1 MEKLSSSKGL
11 ILSTV
16 AGISVFIFT
25 PFAEANATKALEK
38 EQSFSYSF
46 VKFSFEQSKEPT
58 IDEIAQYWNLNEE
71 ETVKFKKVIKE
82 AQSKT
87 YGEDTLHGKFTSAI
101 KAIKGAYDQLPT
113 KLKVM
118 IGGVTGLETI
128 LITLEHYTGALE
140 HGIYLGAL
148 KVTGSEN
155 AAWWVAK
162 TIMLFVF

>member
-25 PFAEANATKALEK
+25 PFAEANATKAFER
-38 EQSFSYSF
+38 EQSYSYSSI
-46 VKFSFEQSKEPT
+46 KPSFDQAKEPT
-58 IDEIAQYWNLNEE
+58 IDETAQYWNLNEE
-71 ETVKFKKVIKE
+71 ETEKFKKAIKE
-82 AQSKT
+82 
-87 YGEDTLHGKFTSAI
+87 
-101 KAIKGAYDQLPT
+101 AYDQLPT

-118 IGGVTGLETI
+118 VGGVTGLETI